1 MIGFPFDSHVTF
13 ESDGTPVYDR
23 AITSAPLRKLIAK
36 LLTDGVLPNPST
48 NLQVEA
54 GSGMNVVVNPG
65 FAICAGGLKLEENQR
80 TLAIQAAD
88 SNYDRIDTVVLRWND
103 NDSER
108 ICDLY
113 IVEGIPAAS
122 PLRPELTRTESIW
135 ELGLADLFINKN
147 SSAISNQRITDTR
160 YETARC
166 GIISAISEF
175 DTTTLYQQ
183 VQADLAGFKASE
195 QADFI
200 AWFDDI
206 KGQLSEDAAGNLQKQ
221 IGTLEALKTEVKTN
235 LVNALNWVV
244 DKTSGV
250 IAKLGSADISKIG
263 DGTVTGAIVNNKEA
277 IEDVSQSLNNSKKT
291 CINLALPNV
300 TADAKAVCDYINK
313 NYLLGQLS
321 PAYTVEF
328 DVVASN
334 ADWFSGTLS
343 TDLLTL
349 AQGRTVWGFVQQRTS
364 SAENST
370 LYKYFASGTGGA
382 SSVSA
387 IDETISDPMFCE
399 SIPGRNQITDF
410 FNVNLSNRNSD
421 INKIHYFGSDNP
433 ATAFTNSPYTAGPF
447 YGYRVVR
454 WCSESANTY
463 HLVTVELHEQYP
475 VSGRVWSNTYD
486 INNGTWYG
494 WKCNQGNTF
503 IDVGTVLKGTTT
515 ISAGATVT
523 YTATRDCFVNVAAYA
538 HGSGQNTKIYINNVC
553 IFSPYTNNGSDAGL
567 VIVDKTVP
575 LKTGQTIKIENG
587 TYTTSTYAIF
597 AAF

>member
-1 MIGFPFDSHVTF
+1 MSSKT
-13 ESDGTPVYDR
+13 
-23 AITSAPLRKLIAK
+23 
-36 LLTDGVLPNPST
+36 T
-48 NLQVEA
+48 NLNLTKPSEDEFYDI
-54 GSGMNVVVNPG
+54 NVQNENMD
-65 FAICAGGLKLEENQR
+65 IIDREIGGLKQPAYEVPTAMSDLHSGEMITVAFGKIAKAVS
-80 TLAIQAAD
+80 TLISHTTSKATNSVLGHVKLSDSTSSTSASTAGVAA
-88 SNYDRIDTVVLRWND
+88 TPKAVK
-103 NDSER
+103 
-108 ICDLY
+108 
-113 IVEGIPAAS
+113 AA
-122 PLRPELTRTESIW
+122 
-135 ELGLADLFINKN
+135 
-147 SSAISNQRITDTR
+147 
-160 YETARC
+160 Y
-166 GIISAISEF
+166 
-175 DTTTLYQQ
+175 
-183 VQADLAGFKASE
+183 DLANSNTEK
-195 QADFI
+195 
-200 AWFDDI
+200 
-206 KGQLSEDAAGNLQKQ
+206 
-221 IGTLEALKTEVKTN
+221 IGTT
-235 LVNALNWVV
+235 
-244 DKTSGV
+244 
-250 IAKLGSADISKIG
+250 DISGIG

-291 CINLALPNV
+291 YINLALPNV

-334 ADWFSGTLS
+334 TDWFSGTLS

-399 SIPGRNQITDF
+399 SIPGRNQITDLL
-410 FNVNLSNRNSD
+410 NVNLSNRNSD

-503 IDVGTVLKGTTT
+503 IDVGTVLKNVTT
-515 ISAGATVT
+515 IAAGATVT
-523 YTATRDCFVNVAAYA
+523 YVATRDCFVNVAAYA
-538 HGSGQNTKIYINNVC
+538 HGSGQNTKIYINNVPV
-553 IFSPYTNNGSDAGL
+553 FNPYTNNGDNAGL

-587 TYTTSTYAIF
+587 TYTTSSYAIF

>member
-36 LLTDGVLPNPST
+36 LLTDGILPNPST

-135 ELGLADLFINKN
+135 ELGLADLFVNKN

-200 AWFDDI
+200 TWFNDI

-221 IGTLEALKTEVKTN
+221 IGTLESLKTEVKNN

-291 CINLALPNV
+291 YINLALPNV

-410 FNVNLSNRNSD
+410 LNVNLSNRNSD

-454 WCSESANTY
+454 WCSESANAY

>member
-1 MIGFPFDSHVTF
+1 MAELDTNFVDAVL
-13 ESDGTPVYDR
+13 
-23 AITSAPLRKLIAK
+23 SANMNGKKRVRLTQIA
-36 LLTDGVLPNPST
+36 
-48 NLQVEA
+48 
-54 GSGMNVVVNPG
+54 
-65 FAICAGGLKLEENQR
+65 EN
-80 TLAIQAAD
+80 
-88 SNYDRIDTVVLRWND
+88 
-103 NDSER
+103 E
-108 ICDLY
+108 Y
-113 IVEGIPAAS
+113 IVEDI
-122 PLRPELTRTESIW
+122 TEYEKVGSEYGQKEINTLN
-135 ELGLADLFINKN
+135 ETVNGKVNKVEVIDDL
-147 SSAISNQRITDTR
+147 DT
-160 YETARC
+160 
-166 GIISAISEF
+166 
-175 DTTTLYQQ
+175 
-183 VQADLAGFKASE
+183 VKAVT
-195 QADFI
+195 
-200 AWFDDI
+200 
-206 KGQLSEDAAGNLQKQ
+206 EDNVPVGCKAVTKFAND
-221 IGTLEALKTEVKTN
+221 
-235 LVNALNWVV
+235 VN
-244 DKTSGV
+244 
-250 IAKLGSADISKIG
+250 
-263 DGTVTGAIVNNKEA
+263 
-277 IEDVSQSLNNSKKT
+277 QSLNNSKKT
-291 CINLALPNV
+291 YINLALPNV

-364 SAENST
+364 SAESST
-370 LYKYFASGTGGA
+370 LYKYFAKGTGGA
-382 SSVSA
+382 SSVSV
-387 IDETISDPMFCE
+387 IDETIADPMFCE

-410 FNVNLSNRNSD
+410 LNVNLSNRNSD

-475 VSGRVWSNTYD
+475 ISGRVWSNTYD
-486 INNGTWYG
+486 INNRTWYG

-587 TYTTSTYAIF
+587 TYTTSSYAIF

>member
-1 MIGFPFDSHVTF
+1 MAELDTNFVDAVL
-13 ESDGTPVYDR
+13 
-23 AITSAPLRKLIAK
+23 SANMNGKKRVRLTQIA
-36 LLTDGVLPNPST
+36 
-48 NLQVEA
+48 
-54 GSGMNVVVNPG
+54 
-65 FAICAGGLKLEENQR
+65 EN
-80 TLAIQAAD
+80 
-88 SNYDRIDTVVLRWND
+88 
-103 NDSER
+103 E
-108 ICDLY
+108 Y
-113 IVEGIPAAS
+113 IVEDI
-122 PLRPELTRTESIW
+122 TEYEKVGSEYGQKEINTLN
-135 ELGLADLFINKN
+135 ETVNGKVNKVEVIDDL
-147 SSAISNQRITDTR
+147 DT
-160 YETARC
+160 
-166 GIISAISEF
+166 
-175 DTTTLYQQ
+175 
-183 VQADLAGFKASE
+183 VKAVT
-195 QADFI
+195 
-200 AWFDDI
+200 
-206 KGQLSEDAAGNLQKQ
+206 EDNVPVGCKAVTKFAND
-221 IGTLEALKTEVKTN
+221 
-235 LVNALNWVV
+235 VN
-244 DKTSGV
+244 
-250 IAKLGSADISKIG
+250 
-263 DGTVTGAIVNNKEA
+263 
-277 IEDVSQSLNNSKKT
+277 QSLNNSKKT
-291 CINLALPNV
+291 YINLALPNV

-399 SIPGRNQITDF
+399 SIPGRNQITNF
-410 FNVNLSNRNSD
+410 LYVNLSDRNSD

-433 ATAFTNSPYTAGPF
+433 ATAFTNSPYTAGSF

-486 INNGTWYG
+486 IVTGTWYG

-587 TYTTSTYAIF
+587 TYTTSSYAIF

>member
-1 MIGFPFDSHVTF
+1 MAELDTNFVDAVL
-13 ESDGTPVYDR
+13 
-23 AITSAPLRKLIAK
+23 SANMNGKKRVRLTQIA
-36 LLTDGVLPNPST
+36 
-48 NLQVEA
+48 
-54 GSGMNVVVNPG
+54 
-65 FAICAGGLKLEENQR
+65 EN
-80 TLAIQAAD
+80 
-88 SNYDRIDTVVLRWND
+88 
-103 NDSER
+103 E
-108 ICDLY
+108 Y
-113 IVEGIPAAS
+113 IVEDI
-122 PLRPELTRTESIW
+122 TEYEKVGSEYGQKEINTLN
-135 ELGLADLFINKN
+135 ETVNGKVNKVEVIDDL
-147 SSAISNQRITDTR
+147 DT
-160 YETARC
+160 
-166 GIISAISEF
+166 
-175 DTTTLYQQ
+175 
-183 VQADLAGFKASE
+183 VKAVT
-195 QADFI
+195 
-200 AWFDDI
+200 
-206 KGQLSEDAAGNLQKQ
+206 EDNVPVGCKAVTKFAND
-221 IGTLEALKTEVKTN
+221 
-235 LVNALNWVV
+235 VN
-244 DKTSGV
+244 
-250 IAKLGSADISKIG
+250 
-263 DGTVTGAIVNNKEA
+263 
-277 IEDVSQSLNNSKKT
+277 QSLNNSKKT
-291 CINLALPNV
+291 YINLALLNV

-410 FNVNLSNRNSD
+410 LNVNLSNRNSD

-503 IDVGTVLKGTTT
+503 IDVGTILKGTTT

-523 YTATRDCFVNVAAYA
+523 YTVTRDCFVNVAAYA

-567 VIVDKTVP
+567 VIVNKTVP

-587 TYTTSTYAIF
+587 TYTTSSYAIF